1 MKRRNDQGRYHK
13 EIAMKIGQLSDRVA
27 ARLNRAQLRP
37 YHPSQDAE
45 ARRRARMEFELRVIR
60 EVGARR
66 A

>member
-1 MKRRNDQGRYHK
+1 
-13 EIAMKIGQLSDRVA
+13 MKIGQLSDRVA